1 MRRDCPECYDDGF
14 QAGAEQMLAEIREQ
28 GIPPKM
34 EAGRAA
40 RVAVLKEAAK
50 PKRKPTARNKAYSKA
65 FKQVEPEFKKKNG
78 SWKKDGFK
86 NCSKKAN
93 GMCK

>member
-50 PKRKPTARNKAYSKA
+50 PKRKPTAYNKAYSKA
-65 FKQVEPEFKKKNG
+65 FKKVAPKFKKKNG

-86 NCSKKAN
+86 NCSKMAN

>member
-1 MRRDCPECYDDGF
+1 MVRDCPECYEDGF
-14 QAGAEQMLAEIREQ
+14 QAGAEAMVVQIREQ

-40 RVAVLKEAAK
+40 RVKVLKEKAK
-50 PKRKPTARNKAYSKA
+50 VKRKPSAYNIKFSKA
-65 FKQVEPEFKKKNG
+65 FKKAEPNFKKKNG

-86 NCSKKAN
+86 KCGAKARR
-93 GMCK
+93 MCK